1 MTAGFFLF
9 VVVDCGEVLSHAARL
24 VFGAGVVDAAADAD
38 VEPSDERR
46 AVGDAENAHR
56 RGQVLRGTLFS
67 GLVAH
72 AVECARKVDEGF
84 RIAQTPFVVLEDVVA
99 RKAEQQ
105 EFLGRDVA
113 VDRDVGGSGHRVRA
127 VETVQTGDEEAQT
140 EADVGRVVGT
150 GGDAPVDLFL
160 ERAVHVR
167 TAVVVDDPADE
178 ALALGGRRER
188 RRVGG
193 LAARPRFGR
202 ADTGQ
207 SLLSRRKIVF
217 RGVGGLGRCRK
228 YRQQQA
234 DS

>member
-1 MTAGFFLF
+1 MRP
-9 VVVDCGEVLSHAARL
+9 ES
-24 VFGAGVVDAAADAD
+24 
-38 VEPSDERR
+38 
-46 AVGDAENAHR
+46 R
-56 RGQVLRGTLFS
+56 RGS
-67 GLVAH
+67 
-72 AVECARKVDEGF
+72 

-150 GGDAPVDLFL
+150 GGEAPVDLFL

-167 TAVVVDDPADE
+167 AAVVVDDPADE

-188 RRVGG
+188 CRVGG
-193 LAARPRFGR
+193 WAARRSRPRRSG
-202 ADTGQ
+202 TEPPE
-207 SLLSRRKIVF
+207 SKENCLSR
-217 RGVGGLGRCRK
+217 CRWFGPL
-228 YRQQQA
+228 
-234 DS
+234 S

>member
-1 MTAGFFLF
+1 

-56 RGQVLRGTLFS
+56 RGQVLRVTLFS

-72 AVECARKVDEGF
+72 AVECARKVDEGS

-167 TAVVVDDPADE
+167 AAV

-202 ADTGQ
+202 ADPGQ